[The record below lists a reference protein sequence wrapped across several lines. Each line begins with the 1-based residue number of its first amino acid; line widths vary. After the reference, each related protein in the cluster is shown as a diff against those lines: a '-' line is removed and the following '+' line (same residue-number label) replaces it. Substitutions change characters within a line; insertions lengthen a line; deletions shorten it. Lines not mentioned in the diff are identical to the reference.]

1 MRCRTSQSRLL
12 THPLRASKRPL
23 TAAIC
28 LGAEVNDTLSLGISP
43 LHLAAYG
50 GNLEAVDSLVR
61 AGAAV
66 DYKGAG

>member
-1 MRCRTSQSRLL
+1 M
-12 THPLRASKRPL
+12 HPLRTSELLL
-23 TAAIC
+23 TAAIY

-61 AGAAV
+61 AGAAI